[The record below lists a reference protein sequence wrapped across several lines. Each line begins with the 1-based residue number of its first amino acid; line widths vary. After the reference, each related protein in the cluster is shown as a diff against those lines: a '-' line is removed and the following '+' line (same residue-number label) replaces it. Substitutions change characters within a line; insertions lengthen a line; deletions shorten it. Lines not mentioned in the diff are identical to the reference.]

1 MHINQDDMTIININK
16 ISLLDPIKIYIYI
29 YIYITLRLY
38 GPPILTVPEKNHQQI
53 SPIYDYE
60 C

>member
-29 YIYITLRLY
+29 YITLRLY
-38 GPPILTVPEKNHQQI
+38 GPPILTVQEKIHQQI

>member
-16 ISLLDPIKIYIYI
+16 ISLLDPINI